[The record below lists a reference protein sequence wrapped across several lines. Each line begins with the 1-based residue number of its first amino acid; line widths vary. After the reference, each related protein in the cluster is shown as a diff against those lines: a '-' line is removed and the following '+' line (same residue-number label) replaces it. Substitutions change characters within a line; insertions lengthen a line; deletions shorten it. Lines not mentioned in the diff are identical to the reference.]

1 MKSRLWVDRSHGMV
15 MLKTMEFHPKTL
27 RTPRQT
33 IVALDSRQE
42 LVKICSREGSSL
54 LIVTDD
60 QLVSLPLIQE
70 IIESVTA
77 AMDSVSIFSRAKA
90 DVPILDID
98 EAVELCQSRNIDVIL
113 AIGGGTVIDLAKMVG
128 LLLIHGGRPEDYY
141 GEAKVPGPTIPLIA
155 VPTTAGTGSE
165 VTPVAVITD
174 PNRALKV
181 GISSVYLIP
190 TFAVIDPTLTLS
202 CPPSV
207 TAHSGTDALC
217 HAIESFLARSKDL
230 HASDLVDTIFIGQ
243 NSTTDEYALKAISA
257 LAQNLEKSW
266 RNGADLDA
274 RSEVA
279 QAAMWAGLAFAHGG
293 TGCPHAMQYPIGAL
307 THTPHGLGVGL
318 LLPYV
323 LTQLKIVCAERMSQ
337 LARAVGLVQG
347 NKSLLEFSEEFI
359 LWCENLLE
367 TIGIPQSLTEI
378 GINETDLPVIAERTL
393 LVTRLL
399 QNHPGRSDYD
409 TILMLLTAA
418 WNGDRSLVIPD

>member
-1 MKSRLWVDRSHGMV
+1 
-15 MLKTMEFHPKTL
+15 MLKSMKFQPKTL

-33 IVALDSRQE
+33 IVAIGSRKD
-42 LVKICSREGSSL
+42 LVKICSREGADL
-54 LIVTDD
+54 LIVTD
-60 QLVSLPLIQE
+60 QSLVGLPLIQE
-70 IIESVTA
+70 IIQ
-77 AMDSVSIFSRAKA
+77 SVSEAMESTTIYSWAKT
-90 DVPILDID
+90 DVPISDID
-98 EAVELCQSRNIDVIL
+98 DAVELCQSKKIDVIL

-141 GEAKVPGPTIPLIA
+141 GEDKVPGPTIPLIA

-181 GISSVYLIP
+181 GVSSVYLIP
-190 TFAVIDPTLTLS
+190 TFAVIDPTLTLT

-217 HAIESFLARSKDL
+217 HAIESFLARPKEL
-230 HASDLVDTIFIGQ
+230 TASHLVDTVFIGQ
-243 NSTTDEYALKAISA
+243 NATTDSYALQAITA
-257 LAQNLEKSW
+257 LAKNLEKSW
-266 RNGADLDA
+266 RNGDDLDA

-293 TGCPHAMQYPIGAL
+293 TGCPHAMQYPIGAT

-323 LTQLKIVCAERMSQ
+323 LAQLKIICAERMGQ
-337 LARAVGLVQG
+337 LAEAVGLVQG
-347 NKSLLEFSEEFI
+347 QKSALEFAEEFI
-359 LWCENLLE
+359 QWCEALLE
-367 TIGIPQSLTEI
+367 RIGIPKSLADIGVNQSE
-378 GINETDLPVIAERTL
+378 LPIIAERTL

-399 QNHPGRSDYD
+399 QNHPGSSDYD
-409 TILMLLTAA
+409 AILMLLTAA
-418 WNGDRSLVIPD
+418 WKGERSLVIPD